1 MAQFL
6 VLILILTNV
15 SQTWAIR
22 KLGQHQAEFV
32 NYIIVAPSLSPS
44 KAPQRANPL
53 SGSYRQSEVG
63 EGQQVHIMK
72 KQQHHSV
79 DKSVAGGGVIL
90 GGLATTFL
98 VAIVRY
104 IRATGRKNA
113 DSTVKNADCKAK
125 ISDSSNV

>member
-15 SQTWAIR
+15 SQTRAIR
-22 KLGQHQAEFV
+22 KLGQHRAEFV
-32 NYIIVAPSLSPS
+32 NYIVAPSLSPS

-125 ISDSSNV
+125 TSDSSNV

>member
-15 SQTWAIR
+15 FQTRAIR

-32 NYIIVAPSLSPS
+32 NYIVAPSLSPS
-44 KAPQRANPL
+44 RAPQRANLL

-72 KQQHHSV
+72 KKQHHSV
-79 DKSVAGGGVIL
+79 DKSMAGGGVIL

-113 DSTVKNADCKAK
+113 DCKAK
-125 ISDSSNV
+125 TSDSSNV